1 MEKKTTYKGNT
12 DAHRRGNAKY
22 LAEKVEDIKI
32 RVQKGQKAII
42 RSHAESMHESLNAF
56 VIRAIGETMKNDKE
70 GKTNE

>member
-1 MEKKTTYKGNT
+1 MPDKKKSRYTESQKK
-12 DAHRRGNAKY
+12 AAKKY